1 MKGDKGQ
8 CPCKLI
14 QGSDGNLYGTTG
26 SGGPG
31 GGGTIFEIEVG
42 LPVPAPQARS
52 FQPSSGAK
60 GTEVMI
66 WGDNLL
72 SATVS
77 FNGVAGK
84 DVHSS
89 GSNYVWAEVPAGATT
104 GPITVTTPGGTSRVR
119 SSSLAPSPNRT
130 PMHNS
135 AQLLHTRRKLRKRTH
150 RPRTCRGIQCHKS
163 SSRPASRK
171 SAWCA
176 SEGCTFI

>member
-1 MKGDKGQ
+1 MFQASDGNFYGVANGCCSGGPADIGTIFQLTPSLQYTALVTMKGDKGQ

-104 GPITVTTPGGTSRVR
+104 GPITVTTPGGTS
-119 SSSLAPSPNRT
+119 T
-130 PMHNS
+130 
-135 AQLLHTRRKLRKRTH
+135 TT
-150 RPRTCRGIQCHKS
+150 
-163 SSRPASRK
+163 ASFTVK
-171 SAWCA
+171 
-176 SEGCTFI
+176 